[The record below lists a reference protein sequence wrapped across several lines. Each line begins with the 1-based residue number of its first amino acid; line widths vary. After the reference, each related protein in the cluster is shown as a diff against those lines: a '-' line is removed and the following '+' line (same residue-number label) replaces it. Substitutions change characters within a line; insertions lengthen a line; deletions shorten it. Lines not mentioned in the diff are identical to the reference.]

1 MQLNSD
7 LTPLTKIN
15 SKWIQEL
22 NIRVGNTKLLQE
34 SIVGSLLDIDLG
46 NILLDMA
53 PKAQETEANLVRL
66 H

>member
-1 MQLNSD
+1 MQLNPD
-7 LTPLTKIN
+7 PTPLTKIN

-22 NIRVGNTKLLQE
+22 NIRVGNIKLLKE
-34 SIVGSLLDIDLG
+34 SIMGSLLDIDLG
-46 NILLDMA
+46 NILLAMT